1 MINLCKITLYLL
13 IIFLI
18 YSPWIVI
25 MKSLLGDKS
34 IFVFLIMCVYLLLF
48 ISLSYLVI
56 RCGHWIIFETNIV
69 EEVLNGT

>member
-1 MINLCKITLYLL
+1 MINLCKITLFLL

-18 YSPWIVI
+18 YSPWLTTLD
-25 MKSLLGDKS
+25 KLLSKDS
-34 IFVFLIMCVYLLLF
+34 FIRLLLMCGYLLLF

-56 RCGHWIIFETNIV
+56 RCGYWIIFETNLV